1 MNGIAVALSS
11 YCADAFAGRR
21 AASTAASVQHAVER
35 IVRRE
40 RLSAALLCDA
50 DDLVQEVLLLLWR
63 AGRVRQVSFAT
74 DSEAVSYI
82 VRTTKNRI
90 LSLRRAANA
99 RPIWQAPSDVHVED
113 ALGEEAERA
122 AAFDVNLQE
131 RQAAWRPDSSLLER
145 ERSEQLRLTLELL
158 TRLTPQAAAARRAPF
173 NQTIQTVTPLLVAL
187 RLRELTVEDWLRQM
201 YGDAL
206 FEDERQLELARMRV
220 HATHSR
226 VRAAW
231 REWVRDALAGKHHV
245 PDTTHTQLTLLLN
258 LVENLNQRDTVE
270 GAGED

>member
-74 DSEAVSYI
+74 DGEAASYI

-90 LSLRRAANA
+90 QSLRRAANA
-99 RPIWQAPSDVHVED
+99 RPTWQVPIEVHVED
-113 ALGEEAERA
+113 PLGEEAERA

-173 NQTIQTVTPLLVAL
+173 NQTIQSVTPLLVAL

-206 FEDERQLELARMRV
+206 FEDERQLELARTRV

-245 PDTTHTQLTLLLN
+245 PDTNYAQLALLLN
-258 LVENLNQRDTVE
+258 LVENLNQRDTVD
-270 GAGED
+270 GAEED